1 MSDSMSGSFNG
12 RCMASLKNDPEKTCS
27 RKTKLNSDFCGY
39 HSKQRAYNEK
49 ALTDIRNTDMKR
61 YKITKKM
68 ISDVMRDVKLNQ
80 IVNGLKTDLDSS
92 TKRLDSEYAHML
104 MDIKDGWRDVPIF
117 HRILLSDGWWDIT
130 VLINHFTNQLNQSN
144 MENPYPIYPSSPFT
158 RLLYSVDDVNKVKQ
172 RIIDVRMKVNVA
184 LKVFLTANDQLDIFR
199 NEAVTDPNM
208 FSSSLLQQLSSSLR
222 YRMMNSLNSQG
233 QFTGHW
239 IRQSRPKDTFE
250 RLYDTYSKM
259 SPEVYDHFTG
269 YYVRNY
275 NRDYYYDM
283 LTTSKCLNWGT
294 FNDFTQEYLV

>member
-1 MSDSMSGSFNG
+1 MSDDSFNG

-39 HSKQRAYNEK
+39 HSKHRSYNER
-49 ALTDIRNTDMKR
+49 ALTDIRNNDMRR

-68 ISDVMRDVKLNQ
+68 ISDIMRDVRLNQ
-80 IVNGLKTDLDSS
+80 IVGELKTDVKNS
-92 TKRLDSEYAHML
+92 TNRLDSEYGYML
-104 MDIKDGWRDVPIF
+104 MDIKDGWTDVPVS

-130 VLINHFTNQLNQSN
+130 ILINHITNQLNQSN

-158 RLLYSVDDVNKVKQ
+158 RLLYSVDDISKIRQ
-172 RIIDVRMKVNVA
+172 RIVDIHMKVNVA
-184 LKVFLTANDQLDIFR
+184 LKVFLTSNNDQLERFYD
-199 NEAVTDPNM
+199 EAITDPNM
-208 FSSSLLQQLSSSLR
+208 FSSSLLQQLKSSLR

-239 IRQSRPKDTFE
+239 IRQSKPKDGFE

-259 SPEVYDHFTG
+259 SPEIYDHFTG

-283 LTTSKCLNWGT
+283 LTSSKCLNWGT
-294 FNDFTQEYLV
+294 FNDFTQEYL